1 MTLVGWRCT
10 AGDAGTGLA
19 SSLVP
24 IVATNRRGPPMRVI
38 ALEEHYTT
46 AMLPAVGT
54 MRRPDIGPKLEDLGA
69 GRLADMDAAGI
80 DLQVLSPSS
89 PGTFLDDLAFS
100 PVFAC
105 AESLG
110 VPVYLHPTPPTP
122 AVFDAYF
129 SGLPG
134 CTGEVLAGAA
144 WGWHAETGLH
154 ALRLVLGGSSTASRG
169 SRW

>member
-1 MTLVGWRCT
+1 
-10 AGDAGTGLA
+10 
-19 SSLVP
+19 
-24 IVATNRRGPPMRVI
+24 MRVI